1 MWSVFLAPG
10 LLVLYSW
17 LNLQI
22 FRTLYPLVPIISHL
36 VVLINYIFFLPQEEF
51 MITHIIALNITYQ
64 VFSKGMIMEYSCLD
78 NPRDRGVWW
87 AAIYGVAQSR
97 TRLK

>member
-51 MITHIIALNITYQ
+51 MITHIIALNITY
-64 VFSKGMIMEYSCLD
+64 
-78 NPRDRGVWW
+78 
-87 AAIYGVAQSR
+87 
-97 TRLK
+97 